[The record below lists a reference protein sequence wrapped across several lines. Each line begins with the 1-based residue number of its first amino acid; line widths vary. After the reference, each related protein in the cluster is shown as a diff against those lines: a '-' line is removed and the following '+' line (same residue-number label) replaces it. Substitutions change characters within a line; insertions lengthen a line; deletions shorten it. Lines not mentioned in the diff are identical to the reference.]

1 MIDEVEGV
9 RIPAYHSFETLSLA
23 RDQGEDDHIGQGHVM
38 FFGEDLVDSSA
49 IPPTERSKNNLHDS
63 ESLKVNGFISSDSSW
78 VSTDP
83 SEASTSAAVN
93 STKAPNTSQHA
104 ESASSA
110 FFTEE
115 MTPESAFTQYQRR
128 SEDQACQVCGQPSV
142 GFHHRAYVCE
152 ACKKFFT
159 RHLTNRIKKD
169 KASVC
174 GDSLVI
180 GDSLKSISMG
190 GGNSDLYADLN
201 VVCPMGG
208 NCKIE
213 GPGRGKCPHCRF
225 RKCLDL
231 GMSLTPPG
239 GEIGCDVSKIPCRV
253 CGGPSS
259 GFHFGALTC
268 EGCKGFFR
276 RTVNSSS
283 IPQCLGNQTCRIT
296 PSNRNMCKSC
306 RFKKCLE
313 VGMSQKRS
321 RVGRQPNAIKY
332 YCVREISQREHGN
345 ALPSPTDDLNESTN
359 HQVGNQVNNA
369 PRNVMKRG
377 ANNVSGSSSTF
388 QLTGEFINNRDAVE
402 NRSRASTLSA
412 SSGISSSSTV
422 FLNPLETSQSSPIV
436 SSASLHKRL
445 KIEDVPD
452 FIAGTDMV
460 DSSFCQQLASVTAAN
475 SFANHFLLNPQ
486 LTSHGQTPR
495 PAEIL
500 NQLAKHPT
508 LVAAAAAARILLD
521 NAPSN
526 GSLFD
531 STDHEQNVT
540 LPTNSYVPSISP
552 SSAAS
557 SFGGSRFQ
565 QPQHLQKSD
574 TQSVPCTV
582 PPPPPMPK
590 LTDKVERQRVHDE
603 AMRQGSEAALSM
615 EEKIRTN
622 VFVTLGEFTQGIERA
637 TDFLKSERRRLKQIK
652 QDPNQPRFT
661 ASDSIERVWSYMMQQ
676 FVQHTRMVVDFSK
689 LIAGFNGLGINDRR
703 QLIRAAMYPIMLIE
717 LSRDFQNNE
726 NASYNYFDFM
736 DHEKD
741 VIIQHFP
748 PLSKIIAHLV
758 QSGRVLQQLK
768 LDDIECTII
777 CIQELLR
784 HKNELED
791 PASCEHLFLLSMQAL
806 VYHEQCKSK
815 SDAANE
821 RLTTFT
827 QLLPMLNQL
836 NMEHHEVLGQIR
848 LSYPHLIFPE
858 LYLEMFAIGAGEPPN
873 FFQEDSNKNRINL

>member
-1 MIDEVEGV
+1 
-9 RIPAYHSFETLSLA
+9 
-23 RDQGEDDHIGQGHVM
+23 
-38 FFGEDLVDSSA
+38 
-49 IPPTERSKNNLHDS
+49 
-63 ESLKVNGFISSDSSW
+63 
-78 VSTDP
+78 
-83 SEASTSAAVN
+83 
-93 STKAPNTSQHA
+93 
-104 ESASSA
+104 
-110 FFTEE
+110 
-115 MTPESAFTQYQRR
+115 
-128 SEDQACQVCGQPSV
+128 
-142 GFHHRAYVCE
+142 
-152 ACKKFFT
+152 
-159 RHLTNRIKKD
+159 
-169 KASVC
+169 
-174 GDSLVI
+174 
-180 GDSLKSISMG
+180 
-190 GGNSDLYADLN
+190 
-201 VVCPMGG
+201 
-208 NCKIE
+208 
-213 GPGRGKCPHCRF
+213 
-225 RKCLDL
+225 
-231 GMSLTPPG
+231 
-239 GEIGCDVSKIPCRV
+239 
-253 CGGPSS
+253 
-259 GFHFGALTC
+259 
-268 EGCKGFFR
+268 
-276 RTVNSSS
+276 
-283 IPQCLGNQTCRIT
+283 
-296 PSNRNMCKSC
+296 
-306 RFKKCLE
+306 
-313 VGMSQKRS
+313 S

-332 YCVREISQREHGN
+332 YCVREISQREHNN
-345 ALPSPTDDLNESTN
+345 ALPSPTGDLNDSAN
-359 HQVGNQVNNA
+359 HHHHHQVGNQINNT
-369 PRNVMKRG
+369 PRNAMKRG
-377 ANNVSGSSSTF
+377 ANNVNGSTSTF
-388 QLTGEFINNRDAVE
+388 QLPGEFMNSRDAVE

-412 SSGISSSSTV
+412 SSGISSSSTA

-436 SSASLHKRL
+436 SSSATLHKRL
-445 KIEDVPD
+445 KMEDVPD

-475 SFANHFLLNPQ
+475 SLANHFLLNPQ
-486 LTSHGQTPR
+486 LASHGQTPR

-500 NQLAKHPT
+500 DQLAKHPT
-508 LVAAAAAARILLD
+508 IVAAAAAARILLD
-521 NAPSN
+521 NAPTTN

-531 STDHEQNVT
+531 STDHEQQNVT
-540 LPTNSYVPSISP
+540 LPTSSCVASISP
-552 SSAAS
+552 SSAAAAS

-565 QPQHLQKSD
+565 QPQQLQKSD
-574 TQSVPCTV
+574 TQSAPRTVP

-603 AMRQGSEAALSM
+603 AMRQGSEAAMSM
-615 EEKIRTN
+615 EENIRTN

-637 TDFLKSERRRLKQIK
+637 TDFLKAERRRLKQIK

-717 LSRDFQNNE
+717 LSRDFQNSG

-748 PLSKIIAHLV
+748 PLSKIISHLV

-873 FFQEDSNKNRINL
+873 FFQEDSKKNRNDL